1 MNIINKISLALL
13 IASISY
19 SSSLNDIKRQ
29 YQNGSFD
36 SAYTQIL
43 DFINKED
50 TNANGYVIASD
61 IALSLDSLGKANE
74 YLMKAIDIDKA
85 NEEFRK
91 KWSKLD
97 SLRMSLKEANRRLES
112 GLIDEAIRTYEEIID
127 FNPKFAMP
135 YFRLGR
141 IYYTDN
147 NLEDAVYYFR
157 KAINL
162 NPFNSTYNSYITN
175 IAKKLAKEGNDIF
188 RRKDYE
194 NAAYKYI
201 QSTKLCKL

>member
-1 MNIINKISLALL
+1 LRGQWEKSHAGSSPAFSTKNGVVMNIINKISLALL

-135 YFRLGR
+135 
-141 IYYTDN
+141 
-147 NLEDAVYYFR
+147 
-157 KAINL
+157 
-162 NPFNSTYNSYITN
+162 
-175 IAKKLAKEGNDIF
+175 
-188 RRKDYE
+188 
-194 NAAYKYI
+194 
-201 QSTKLCKL
+201 